1 MKFNEI
7 LKKVKKLG
15 NLYDL
20 KEGKLADNMMYEK
33 VIFYLG
39 VLANIR
45 YA

>member
-20 KEGKLADNMMYEK
+20 KEQKLTDNMMYEK
-33 VIFYLG
+33 IIFYLG
-39 VLANIR
+39 VFGSVCFA
-45 YA
+45 